1 MIGRV
6 LNALR
11 NACQAEYWKLLAAR
25 GTPIPF
31 EYKNRRYYA
40 NPELGAGY
48 HIRHSTDKIARMCD
62 LIDRPPAVVF
72 DVGANCGLFSAFVS
86 QKFPESRTFAFE
98 PSSDLIPIIRLNCA
112 LPSVTICEYAVGSIN
127 GNQVL
132 FVNPESQ
139 QTNSINREAVELF
152 AKSNTLKE
160 LVVPCRTLDS
170 VAEEYAIDRVDV
182 LKVDVQGFEGEV
194 FRGATR
200 ILPGVNHLFVE
211 STWIDIESIVQ
222 LIPFAIKAGF
232 THAVVI
238 NPVYMGA
245 DILFSREPVSIDSV
259 ANSRSVRLSE
269 GLLAGRWN

>member
-11 NACQAEYWKLLAAR
+11 NAGQTEYWKLLAAR
-25 GTPIPF
+25 GKPIPY
-31 EYKNRRYYA
+31 EYRNRKYYS
-40 NPELGAGY
+40 NPEPGAAY

-62 LIDRPPAVVF
+62 LIDRPPEVVF

-86 QKFPESRTFAFE
+86 QKFPECRTFAFE
-98 PSSDLIPIIRLNCA
+98 PSSELIPVIRLNCA
-112 LPSVTICEYAVGSIN
+112 QSNVTICEYAVGSGN
-127 GNQVL
+127 GNEVL

-139 QTNSINREAVELF
+139 QTNSINRQAVELF

-160 LVVPCRTLDS
+160 IMVPCRTLDS
-170 VAEEYAIDRVDV
+170 VAEEHGIDCVDI
-182 LKVDVQGFEGEV
+182 LKVDVQGYEGEV

-200 ILPGVNHLFVE
+200 ILPGVKHLFVE

-259 ANSRSVRLSE
+259 ADLRTVRLNE
-269 GLLAGRWN
+269 DLLSGRWN